1 MRLARVLLGLWLSC
15 VAVAMPCSATPARS
29 TVPVKSNAAVVP
41 QVVPGYVLE
50 QNSQIYGSGIVFKI
64 CKSGFAWSIP
74 ANGVTVMAAAPAWR
88 VYVYNAQTRRY
99 FETSLDKYEGYM
111 LRASIIFWGFS
122 FPRIPYEEKPSQI
135 LAGHMCR
142 VFDMKKVSVDEKL
155 KLGIDTLRDSRLI
168 TVKDLDVAPQV
179 AVFVR
184 KQLNFPVLGDLPVSM
199 CVERK
204 DREQQFMLKTKKVT
218 PVKINLSDFTLP
230 AGAKRA
236 LNDKEVLR
244 GAAEESSLD
253 GLLRDIDRK
262 EF

>member
-1 MRLARVLLGLWLSC
+1 MKLVVVLMSLWLSC
-15 VAVAMPCSATPARS
+15 AAFAWPCSAAPGPAS
-29 TVPVKSNAAVVP
+29 LKSAAVVVP
-41 QVVPGYVLE
+41 QMVPGYVLE
-50 QNSQIYGSGIVFKI
+50 QKSQIYGSGIVFKV

-74 ANGVTVMAAAPAWR
+74 SNGVTVIAAAPDWR
-88 VYVYNAQTRRY
+88 VYVYNEQTRRY
-99 FETSLDKYEGYM
+99 FATSLDKYEGYM

-122 FPRIPYEEKPSQI
+122 FPRIPYEEKPSQL
-135 LAGHMCR
+135 LAGHQCR
-142 VFDMKKVSVDEKL
+142 VFDMKKISKDEKL

-179 AVFVR
+179 TIFVR
-184 KQLNFPVLGDLPVSM
+184 KQLNFPSLGDLPVSM

-204 DREQQFMLKTKKVT
+204 DRELQYMLKTKKVT
-218 PVKINLSDFTLP
+218 PSQIKVTDFKLP